1 MKTLIFALLTLLGT
15 EKAMTQNIVSSK
27 VPVIVKADSKANWQI
42 MKADVLPNGF
52 SILGKS
58 ETKTGGEK
66 LINLQIDS
74 QGNVQNVKEY
84 PFSQISDITWGVD
97 KSLLFVHNSQEKTLL
112 TKLTDDKIDWQ
123 AKIIKGKASSVT
135 VGKNGYSLA
144 LTESEK
150 YIYATTFT
158 PNGKSKWQ
166 MTFERKTGEYKS
178 RIMPLLNEN
187 WLILSKSH
195 VWILGADGQT
205 IEQFESNSEQIY
217 WQKAKQL
224 ANGEIVLM
232 GLSDGNV
239 FDDENRDLR
248 IWGIARDGKKV
259 NWEKSIKIL
268 ENQELSYDFCESE
281 HGELL
286 FICQDLLQTRLLSMD
301 KNHNLHLVYNQRNG
315 KDNCQ
320 LKTLLETKS
329 NQWTVIGNQWTEK
342 GKSIILQDYQQKI
355 QLDTTSHKKPDLY
368 MISIG
373 VGNNLLYTK
382 DDAQAMSRLYKT
394 QEGKLFNEVHIQT
407 LTADSSTKAGELA
420 KSLELLT
427 TLPIK
432 KEDLLILYFS
442 GNGILQERD
451 YLLLGSDFNSAA
463 LRTTSVSMSQIFKDL
478 DNIPC
483 KKLILLDACYS
494 GAVFPLCQSKN
505 ITIISASSENEV
517 CFEDSLWQHGAFTK
531 ELLEGLNGSA
541 DINSDR
547 FISIDEIFNFVKNKV
562 PQLVKQTK
570 NKDQNPQ
577 IFQQGEDYI
586 IFSKITN

>member
-1 MKTLIFALLTLLGT
+1 MKTLILALLTLLGS
-15 EKAMTQNIVSSK
+15 EKAMTQNLVSSK
-27 VPVIVKADSKANWQI
+27 VPVIVKSDSKTNWQI
-42 MKADVLPNGF
+42 MKADILPNGF

-74 QGNVQNVKEY
+74 QGNVQTVKEY

-97 KSLLFVHNSQEKTLL
+97 KSLLFVHNSQEKAIL
-112 TKLTDDKIDWQ
+112 TKLTGDKIDWQ
-123 AKIIKGKASSVT
+123 TKIIKGKASGIAVQ
-135 VGKNGYSLA
+135 KNGHSLA

-150 YIYATTFT
+150 FIYATAFT

-166 MTFERKTGEYKS
+166 ITFERKTGEYKS
-178 RIMPLLNEN
+178 RIIPLLNEN

-195 VWILGADGQT
+195 IWILNEDGQT

-232 GLSDGNV
+232 GLSDANV

-248 IWGIARDGKKV
+248 IWGITPDGKKV
-259 NWEKSIKIL
+259 SWEKSIKIL
-268 ENQELSYDFCESE
+268 ENQELTYDFCESE

-286 FICQDLLQTRLLSMD
+286 FICQDLLQTRLLKMD
-301 KNHNLHLVYNQRNG
+301 KNHDLYLVYNQKHG

-329 NQWTVIGNQWTEK
+329 NQWTAIGNEWTEK
-342 GKSIILQDYQQKI
+342 GKYIVLQDFQQKI
-355 QLDTTSHKKPDLY
+355 QLDTLPQNKPDLY

-382 DDAQAMSRLYKT
+382 DDAEAMSNLYKT
-394 QEGKLFNEVHIQT
+394 QVGKLFNKVHVQT

-432 KEDLLILYFS
+432 KEDLLIIYFS
-442 GNGILQERD
+442 GNGIRQERD

-483 KKLILLDACYS
+483 KKIILLDACQS
-494 GAVFPLCQSKN
+494 GAAIPLCQSKN
-505 ITIISASSENEV
+505 ITIISASSEKEFS
-517 CFEDSLWQHGAFTK
+517 FEDKLWQHGAFTMG
-531 ELLEGLNGSA
+531 LLEGLNGSA

-547 FISIDEIFNFVKNKV
+547 LISINEIFNFVKSKV
-562 PQLVKQTK
+562 PQLVKQK
-570 NKDQNPQ
+570 MNKEQNPQ
-577 IFQQGEDYI
+577 IFQQGEEFV
-586 IFSKITN
+586 IFQK

>member
-1 MKTLIFALLTLLGT
+1 MKTLILALLTLLGS

-27 VPVIVKADSKANWQI
+27 VPVIVKTDSKTNWQI

-58 ETKTGGEK
+58 ETKKGGEK

-97 KSLLFVHNSQEKTLL
+97 KSLLFVHNSQEKAIL
-112 TKLTDDKIDWQ
+112 TKLSGDKIDWQ
-123 AKIIKGKASSVT
+123 TKIIKGKASSVA
-135 VGKNGYSLA
+135 VGNNGHSIT

-150 YIYATTFT
+150 FIYATAFT

-166 MTFERKTGEYKS
+166 MNFERKEGEYKS
-178 RIMPLLNEN
+178 RIIPLLNEN

-195 VWILGADGQT
+195 VWILGEDGQT

-232 GLSDGNV
+232 GLSDANV

-248 IWGIARDGKKV
+248 IWCIAPDGKKV

-268 ENQELSYDFCESE
+268 ENQELTYDFCESE
-281 HGELL
+281 HDELL
-286 FICQDLLQTRLLSMD
+286 FICQDLIQTRLLKMD
-301 KNHNLHLVYNQRNG
+301 KNHDLHLVYHQKNG

-320 LKTLLETKS
+320 FKTLFETKP
-329 NQWTVIGNQWTEK
+329 NQWTTIGNEWSEK
-342 GKSIILQDYQQKI
+342 GKHIVLQDFQLEIK
-355 QLDTTSHKKPDLY
+355 LDTISNKKSDLY

-373 VGNNLLYTK
+373 VSNNLQYTK
-382 DDAQAMSRLYKT
+382 DDAQAISNLYKT
-394 QEGKLFNEVHIQT
+394 QESKLFNKVHIQT

-420 KSLELLT
+420 KFLELLT

-432 KEDLLILYFS
+432 KEDLLIVYFS
-442 GNGILQERD
+442 GNGIRQEKD

-463 LRTTSVSMSQIFKDL
+463 LRTTSVSLTQIFKDL

-494 GAVFPLCQSKN
+494 GAAIPLCQSKN
-505 ITIISASSENEV
+505 ITIISASSEKELS
-517 CFEDSLWQHGAFTK
+517 FEEKLWQHGAFTIG
-531 ELLEGLNGSA
+531 LLEGLNGSA
-541 DINSDR
+541 DINSDNL
-547 FISIDEIFNFVKNKV
+547 ISIDEIYNFVKNKV
-562 PQLVKQTK
+562 LQLVKQTK
-570 NKDQNPQ
+570 NKEQNPQ
-577 IFQQGEDYI
+577 IFQQSEDFV
-586 IFSKITN
+586 IFQK

>member
-1 MKTLIFALLTLLGT
+1 MKTFMLAFLILLGS

-27 VPVIVKADSKANWQI
+27 VPVIVKTDSKTNWQI

-74 QGNVQNVKEY
+74 QGNVQTVKEY
-84 PFSQISDITWGVD
+84 PFSHISDITWGVD
-97 KSLLFVHNSQEKTLL
+97 KSLLFVHNSQEKTFL
-112 TKLTDDKIDWQ
+112 TKLTDDKVAWQ
-123 AKIIKGKASSVT
+123 TKITKGNASSVA

-144 LTESEK
+144 LTENEK
-150 YIYATTFT
+150 FIYATAFT

-166 MTFERKTGEYKS
+166 MTFERKEGEYKS
-178 RIMPLLNEN
+178 RVISLVNGN

-195 VWILGADGQT
+195 VWILVEDGQT
-205 IEQFESNSEQIY
+205 IEQFESDSEQIY

-224 ANGEIVLM
+224 ANGELVLM
-232 GLSDGNV
+232 GLSDANIL
-239 FDDENRDLR
+239 DDENRELR
-248 IWGIARDGKKV
+248 IWGITPEGKKV
-259 NWEKSIKIL
+259 SWEKSIKIL
-268 ENQELSYDFCESE
+268 ENQELTYDFCESE

-286 FICQDLLQTRLLSMD
+286 FICQDLTQTRLLRMN
-301 KNHNLHLVYNQRNG
+301 KNHDLHLVYNQRNG

-329 NQWTVIGNQWTEK
+329 NQWTAIGNEWSEK
-342 GKSIILQDYQQKI
+342 GKNIILQDFQQKMQI
-355 QLDTTSHKKPDLY
+355 DTISYKKPDLY

-373 VGNNLLYTK
+373 VSNNLQYTK
-382 DDAQAMSRLYKT
+382 DDAQAMSNLYKT

-432 KEDLLILYFS
+432 KEDLLIIYFS
-442 GNGILQERD
+442 GNGIRQARD
-451 YLLLGSDFNSAA
+451 YFLLGSDFNSAA
-463 LRTTSVSMSQIFKDL
+463 LRTTSVSMTQIFKDL

-483 KKLILLDACYS
+483 RKLILLDAFYS
-494 GAVFPLCQSKN
+494 GAAIPLCQSKN
-505 ITIISASSENEV
+505 ITIISASSDNEV
-517 CFEDSLWQHGAFTK
+517 SFEDRLWQHGAFTNI
-531 ELLEGLNGSA
+531 LLEGLNGSA
-541 DINSDR
+541 DSNSDR
-547 FISIDEIFNFVKNKV
+547 LISIDEIFNFIKIKV
-562 PQLVKQTK
+562 PQLVKQTM

-577 IFQQGEDYI
+577 VSQQGEDFV
-586 IFSKITN
+586 IFQK